1 MNTKGLWVHWIG
13 DLVSLVVMVI
23 ALAVNWGKID
33 ARLTSVER
41 VQTEQQTQAQNDRK
55 ELKADMQREFGTLT
69 DAIRSLDTKLTAILM
84 AAPGARR

>member
-55 ELKADMQREFGTLT
+55 EL
-69 DAIRSLDTKLTAILM
+69 
-84 AAPGARR
+84 